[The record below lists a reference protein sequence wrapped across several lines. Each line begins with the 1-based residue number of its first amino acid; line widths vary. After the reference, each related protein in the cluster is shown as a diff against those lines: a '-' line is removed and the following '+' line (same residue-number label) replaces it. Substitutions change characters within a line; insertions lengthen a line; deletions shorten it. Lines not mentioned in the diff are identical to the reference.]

1 MARNS
6 TTNTDQLQGSET
18 RSKRDFLTEER
29 PRFRTAVTVRFRE
42 FRANLF
48 TGEVF
53 KRRRRIH
60 LQEKPFQILK
70 TLLEHHGEMVTRE
83 ELRSKLWS
91 RDVFVDFDRGLK
103 TAISKLRR
111 ALGDSADRPR
121 LVETLPRR
129 GYRFVAPIESPG
141 ETWGNTRNGRVMLAV
156 LPFRNLSADA
166 GQGHFSEGIT
176 EEITTQLGRLHAE
189 RLGIIARSS
198 VKKYA
203 QTEKSLDQIGRELN
217 VEHILEGSVRVS
229 GRRMRVAV
237 QLVHVGDQA
246 HIWADCYDRRVRDEL
261 TPQIEIAQ
269 SVARQ
274 IGTKL
279 NVLQ

>member
-1 MARNS
+1 MPRNS
-6 TTNTDQLQGSET
+6 VINGDQ
-18 RSKRDFLTEER
+18 RPKPER
-29 PRFRTAVTVRFRE
+29 RNGADSLPAQRTGFRNAVTIRFRE
-42 FRANLF
+42 FRANLW

-70 TLLEHHGEMVTRE
+70 TLLERPGEMVTRE
-83 ELRSKLWS
+83 ELRSRLWS
-91 RDVFVDFDRGLK
+91 TDVFVDFDRGLK

-129 GYRFVAPIESPG
+129 GYRFVAPIESRG
-141 ETWGNTRNGRVMLAV
+141 DTETNARNGRVMLAV

-166 GQGHFSEGIT
+166 CQDYLSEGIT

-189 RLGIIARSS
+189 RLGVIGRSS
-198 VKKYA
+198 VNRCA
-203 QTEKSLDQIGRELN
+203 QGRKSLERIGRELK
-217 VEHILEGSVRVS
+217 VDHILEGSVRVS
-229 GRRMRVAV
+229 GRRMRLAV

-246 HIWADCYDRRVRDEL
+246 HIWADCYDRRLGDAL
-261 TPQIEIAQ
+261 ALQIEVAQ
-269 SVARQ
+269 SIARQ

>member
-1 MARNS
+1 MARNVIV
-6 TTNTDQLQGSET
+6 TIDQLPTPET
-18 RSKRDFLTEER
+18 RNQNNFLREER
-29 PRFRTAVTVRFRE
+29 PRFRTAVTVRFHE
-42 FRANLF
+42 FRANLW
-48 TGEVF
+48 TGELF

-83 ELRSKLWS
+83 ELRTKLWS
-91 RDVFVDFDRGLK
+91 GDVFVDFECGLK

-141 ETWGNTRNGRVMLAV
+141 ETRGNVRNGRVMLAV
-156 LPFRNLSADA
+156 LPFRNLSGDA

-176 EEITTQLGRLHAE
+176 EEITTQLGRLDAE
-189 RLGIIARSS
+189 RLGIIARRS
-198 VKKYA
+198 VKRYA

-217 VEHILEGSVRVS
+217 VEHILEGSVRIS

-237 QLVHVGDQA
+237 QLV
-246 HIWADCYDRRVRDEL
+246 RV
-261 TPQIEIAQ
+261 
-269 SVARQ
+269 
-274 IGTKL
+274 
-279 NVLQ
+279 

>member
-1 MARNS
+1 MDI
-6 TTNTDQLQGSET
+6 DQLAKPVNQGGNDPPAVQ
-18 RSKRDFLTEER
+18 RSG
-29 PRFRTAVTVRFRE
+29 FRTAVTVRFRE
-42 FRANLF
+42 FRANLW

-70 TLLEHHGEMVTRE
+70 VLLEHPGEMVTRE
-83 ELRSKLWS
+83 ELRQKLWS
-91 RDVFVDFDRGLK
+91 TDVFVDFDRGLK

-141 ETWGNTRNGRVMLAV
+141 VGESSARNGRVMLAV

-166 GQGHFSEGIT
+166 AHVYLSEGMT

-189 RLGIIARSS
+189 RLGVIARSS
-198 VKKYA
+198 VMRCA
-203 QTEKSLDQIGRELN
+203 QAGTSLEQIARELN
-217 VEHILEGSVRVS
+217 VDYILEGSVRIS
-229 GRRMRVAV
+229 GKRMRVAV
-237 QLVHVGDQA
+237 QLVHVGDLA
-246 HIWADCYDRRVRDEL
+246 HIWAEFYDRRLGDAL
-261 TPQIEIAQ
+261 ALQIELAQ
-269 SVARQ
+269 SIARQ
-274 IGTKL
+274 VGTML
-279 NVLQ
+279 NALQ

>member
-1 MARNS
+1 MRRNI
-6 TTNTDQLQGSET
+6 QLANLET
-18 RSKRDFLTEER
+18 RGEGDSLPAER
-29 PRFRTAVTVRFRE
+29 SILGTAVTVRFRE
-42 FRANLF
+42 FRANLW

-53 KRRRRIH
+53 RRQRRIP

-70 TLLEHHGEMVTRE
+70 TLLEHPGEMVTRE

-129 GYRFVAPIESPG
+129 GYRFLAPIESP
-141 ETWGNTRNGRVMLAV
+141 EAIEVNLRNRVMLAV

-166 GQGHFSEGIT
+166 GHDYLSEGMT

-198 VKKYA
+198 MTRYA
-203 QTEKSLDQIGRELN
+203 HTGMSLERIGRELN
-217 VEHILEGSVRVS
+217 VDHILEGSVRIS

-237 QLVHVGDQA
+237 QLARVGDQT
-246 HIWADCYDRRVRDEL
+246 HIWANCYDRRLGDAL
-261 TPQIEIAQ
+261 ALQIDLAQ
-269 SVARQ
+269 SIARQ

-279 NVLQ
+279 NVTQ

>member
-1 MARNS
+1 MPRNGAI
-6 TTNTDQLQGSET
+6 NTDQLSKPET
-18 RSKRDFLTEER
+18 PGVGDS
-29 PRFRTAVTVRFRE
+29 PNAQPSGFRTAVTVRFRE
-42 FRANLF
+42 FRANLW

-53 KRRRRIH
+53 KRRRKIH

-91 RDVFVDFDRGLK
+91 TDVFVDFDRGLK

-129 GYRFVAPIESPG
+129 GYRFVAPIESPSPAECQEG
-141 ETWGNTRNGRVMLAV
+141 NGRVMLAV
-156 LPFRNLSADA
+156 LPFKVLSADA
-166 GQGHFSEGIT
+166 GQEYLSEGMTDEVIS
-176 EEITTQLGRLHAE
+176 QLGRLHAE
-189 RLGIIARSS
+189 RLGVIARTSMTR
-198 VKKYA
+198 YRE
-203 QTEKSLDQIGRELN
+203 TGKSLEQIGQELK
-217 VEHILEGSVRVS
+217 VDHILEGSIRIS
-229 GRRMRVAV
+229 GKRMRVAV

-246 HIWADCYDRRVRDEL
+246 HIWADCYDRRLRDVL
-261 TPQIEIAQ
+261 GLQIDVAQ
-269 SVARQ
+269 SIARQ

-279 NVLQ
+279 NVLH

>member
-1 MARNS
+1 MPRKS
-6 TTNTDQLQGSET
+6 VINTDQILKAETQSEG
-18 RSKRDFLTEER
+18 DFAPDKQ

-42 FRANLF
+42 FRANLW

-91 RDVFVDFDRGLK
+91 TDVFVDFDRGLK

-111 ALGDSADRPR
+111 ALGDSAERPR

-141 ETWGNTRNGRVMLAV
+141 EAESTARNGRVMLVV

-166 GQGHFSEGIT
+166 GQDYLSEGIT
-176 EEITTQLGRLHAE
+176 EEISTQLGRLHAE
-189 RLGIIARSS
+189 RLGVIARSS
-198 VKKYA
+198 VQRYA
-203 QTEKSLDQIGRELN
+203 QTGKSLEEIGRELN
-217 VEHILEGSVRVS
+217 VDHILEGSVRIS
-229 GRRMRVAV
+229 GKRMRVAV
-237 QLVHVGDQA
+237 QLVHVVDQA
-246 HIWADCYDRRVRDEL
+246 QIWADCYDRRLRNTL
-261 TPQIEIAQ
+261 TLQIELAQ
-269 SVARQ
+269 SIARQ